1 MPNKKA
7 FRYLAV
13 PLTLVA
19 VLMLATLGCVWHH
32 HATATDTNCSICHLN
47 HQAMGQMVVSDRAP
61 AALSTGIGSDTQKPF
76 AIVIVAGLV
85 SRLLLGFFVNPV
97 LYEMVARDG
106 DVLQV

>member
-19 VLMLATLGCVWHH
+19 VLMLATLGCVWRH
-32 HATATDTNCSICHLN
+32 HATATDTNRSICHLN

-61 AALSTGIGSDTQKPF
+61 VLAVVGTRVDPGEPAFIY
-76 AIVIVAGLV
+76 GLV
-85 SRLLLGFFVNPV
+85 VRRIP
-97 LYEMVARDG
+97 ARAPPAA
-106 DVLQV
+106 